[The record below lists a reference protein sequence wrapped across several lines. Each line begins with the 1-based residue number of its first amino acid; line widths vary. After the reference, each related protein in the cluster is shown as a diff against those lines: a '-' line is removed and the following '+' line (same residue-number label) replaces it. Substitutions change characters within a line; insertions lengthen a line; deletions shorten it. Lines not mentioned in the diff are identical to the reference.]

1 MGNYFKFAPIE
12 MLQEK
17 ASVVTDGS
25 VTGAQ
30 TEGPPE
36 LVPNPSH
43 LGLPTTPSIPQGNEP
58 NQVKNRQIVKAEC

>member
-1 MGNYFKFAPIE
+1 

-17 ASVVTDGS
+17 ASAVTDDS

-36 LVPNPSH
+36 LVHNSSH
-43 LGLPTTPSIPQGNEP
+43 LALPTTPSIPQGNEP
-58 NQVKNRQIVKAEC
+58 NQVKVKAEC